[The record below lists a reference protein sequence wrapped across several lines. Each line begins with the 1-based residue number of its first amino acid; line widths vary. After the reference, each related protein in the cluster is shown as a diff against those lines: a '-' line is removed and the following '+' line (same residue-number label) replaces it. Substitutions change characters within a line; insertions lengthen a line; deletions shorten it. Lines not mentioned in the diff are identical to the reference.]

1 MHLLSSGRLNC
12 FILPKILR
20 MKQKD
25 VLFKNKTS
33 LNIRGHLIDLSSP
46 KVMGILNVTPDSFYA
61 GSRVADEKSLLNQAE
76 QMLQEGATF
85 LDIGGYS
92 SRPGAKDISEKEEIE
107 RVIPAIKSVIK
118 AFPEA
123 IISVDTFRSDVAEM
137 AIEHG
142 ASMVNDIS
150 GGELDLGMTSTVL
163 KSGLPYV
170 VMHMPGNPQ
179 TMQKNTN
186 YTDVF
191 EEVFNFLVHKVE
203 DLQQKGIN
211 DIIIDPGFGFGK
223 TIEQSYELLN
233 KLECFRIIGV
243 PILVGFS
250 RKSMIWKLL
259 ETDPQK
265 ALNGTTILNT
275 VAIMKGASILRVHDV
290 KPAMEILKL
299 GAHLETI

>member
-1 MHLLSSGRLNC
+1 MHLLSSGQLNC

-61 GSRVADEKSLLNQAE
+61 GSRVSDEKTLLNQAE

-107 RVIPAIKSVIK
+107 RVIPAIKSVMK
-118 AFPEA
+118 TFPEA

-170 VMHMPGNPQ
+170 VMHMPGTPQ
-179 TMQKNTN
+179 TMQKNTH
-186 YTDVF
+186 YTNVF
-191 EEVFNFLVHKVE
+191 DEVFNFLVHKVE

-243 PILVGFS
+243 PLLVGFS
-250 RKSMIWKLL
+250 RKSIIWKLL

-275 VAIMKGASILRVHDV
+275 IAIMKGASILRVHDV
-290 KPAMEILKL
+290 KPAIEIIKL
-299 GAHLETI
+299 GTYLETI